1 MIPVEVCY
9 LISIIIVMLIA
20 LAILV
25 YCMNKIRKD

>member
-9 LISIIIVMLIA
+9 LKSIIIVMLIA